1 MAKKVQE
8 MKQNDLGT
16 IGGKPITQEMLD
28 EFAADFERDWADS
41 EIEVRPTSHGKALAA
56 LQALDIPV
64 GEIEALER
72 RARHERQPLSFFVRS
87 ILQNEL
93 AS

>member
-16 IGGKPITQEMLD
+16 IGGKLITQEMLD
-28 EFAADFERDWADS
+28 EFTADFERDW
-41 EIEVRPTSHGKALAA
+41 
-56 LQALDIPV
+56 
-64 GEIEALER
+64 
-72 RARHERQPLSFFVRS
+72 FVRS